1 MQYGFDLDFDELPT
15 ELHSLLPLDEWC
27 VEYEMDRD
35 DLLMEVDLFFEVERT
50 SFHDDFYGHFYGP
63 DEVVFTKVTL
73 NDVEVP
79 VEWAGKLLGD
89 MTTEEMLEEWTCDN
103 APEPNWM
110 I

>member
-1 MQYGFDLDFDELPT
+1 MQYGLDLDFDQLPT

-35 DLLMEVDLFFEVERT
+35 ELLVEVELTFEVERS
-50 SFHDDFYGHFYGP
+50 SFHDDYGHFYGP
-63 DEVVFTKVTL
+63 EEVVFTKVTL

-79 VEWAGKLLGD
+79 VEWAEKLLGD
-89 MTTEEMLEEWTCDN
+89 MTPEEMSQEWLSDN